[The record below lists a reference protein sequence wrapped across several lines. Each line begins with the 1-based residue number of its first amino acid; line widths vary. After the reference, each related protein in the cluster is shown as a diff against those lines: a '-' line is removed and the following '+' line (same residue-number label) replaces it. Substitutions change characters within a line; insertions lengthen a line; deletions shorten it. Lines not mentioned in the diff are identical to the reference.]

1 MKSQLF
7 HTDGR
12 SNVTEG
18 MPGDYVGSRY
28 ILPDDTTPQWG
39 DSSAETRPG
48 ENRHPTSY
56 LGSSSQEKQPLARH
70 PTMFPTPNIL
80 IVDCEGFHVDEEFY
94 VKELAFFHPF
104 TMEYWSGI
112 FKAPFILT
120 NCKKK
125 LRNNIERNTEQH
137 GLNWEHGD
145 HPYYMVDQMLH
156 FFGYYHILHAADEVT
171 CRILQQHTSYTIKKI
186 GKYEHS

>member
-1 MKSQLF
+1 M
-7 HTDGR
+7 
-12 SNVTEG
+12 
-18 MPGDYVGSRY
+18 
-28 ILPDDTTPQWG
+28 
-39 DSSAETRPG
+39 
-48 ENRHPTSY
+48 
-56 LGSSSQEKQPLARH
+56 
-70 PTMFPTPNIL
+70 
-80 IVDCEGFHVDEEFY
+80 EEFY
-94 VKELAFFHPF
+94 IKELAFFHPF

-156 FFGYYHILHAADEVT
+156 FFGYYHILHAAAEVT
-171 CRILQQHTSYTIKKI
+171 CRILQQHTSYTITKLENMNIPKWYMLPF
-186 GKYEHS
+186 GSYCYYHDSMKNTCALDKCVRLGHSLRELYSMKHLYIC